1 MMETRHSFE
10 EKGVSSSPE
19 WDILKAVEKAEEEF
33 GKESKESYGVAKE
46 EIRKVAKEAENEN
59 EPKNIE
65 EIVLHLSPEAHDK
78 QMEEL
83 VLILQEKGL
92 KPALKVLYRLN
103 SFHLEDD
110 FHRFL
115 VQYLKSGYKVR
126 GVGEKSPIRKVLGKT
141 LYEVSLPQKD
151 EETKPLKEILSSME
165 QFYAGMLSTGSIKD
179 KGKSA
184 VSFEI
189 ALSNPGEEL
198 SFYVAVPDGNNDLF
212 EKQLL
217 SIFPTA
223 KLREVY
229 DDYNVFNTEGVSVG
243 AVGKLKKSDAF
254 SLKTYETFDYD
265 PLNVV
270 INAFSRMKKDG
281 EGGSLQIMFAP
292 QDDFYLKR
300 YTRAMERI
308 KSGTSVKE
316 ALDFDRGIFGEFGKV
331 LGEIFSQN
339 KKKDEPKKE
348 KGDEGDAME
357 SIKKKISSP
366 IVATN
371 IRLVISAETKAKAE
385 TLLSEVKSSFNQF
398 EDTAGNSFKFEDLK
412 GGKLKKLFRHF
423 SYREFQL
430 KDNMPL
436 NLKELTS
443 LFHFAESTLKSSGH
457 LKQSKANTASA
468 PVGLPEKGVLL
479 GTNRHRN
486 EERKIFYAP
495 NDRLRHFYT
504 IGQTGTGKTT
514 LLKNMIIQDI
524 KNGDGVCMIDPHGSD
539 IEEVLANI
547 PPERA
552 EDLIYF
558 DPANLERSIGL
569 NMLEFDEDHPEQKT
583 FVVNEMLSIFNKLFN
598 MEVAGGPAFEQYFRN
613 SALLAMEDPASGST
627 LLEIARV
634 LSDPTFRAMKLS
646 KCQNPIIK
654 QFWMNAEKTTGEQA
668 LANFVP
674 YVTNKFDN
682 FLNNEYMR
690 PIISQQESSLNFR
703 NIMDEKKILLVNLA
717 KGRLGDLNS
726 NLLGLIL
733 VGKILMAAL
742 SRVDSLDRDLPPF
755 YLYIDEF
762 QNVTTP
768 SINTILS
775 EARKYKLS
783 LNIAHQFIA
792 QLDEKIRDSVF
803 GNVGSIAVFRVG
815 AQDAEFLEPQFKPV
829 FDANDLL
836 NVDNYNSFIR
846 LLSGG
851 RPVRPFSLETPP
863 SPKGDRSIIP
873 HLKEISSLKYG
884 KPRAEVEKIIA
895 SKYNIQ

>member
-1 MMETRHSFE
+1 MEKRDSFNAA
-10 EKGVSSSPE
+10 SSPE
-19 WDILKAVEKAEEEF
+19 WDVLKAVEKAEHDF
-33 GKESKESYGVAKE
+33 GVGSKEAKE
-46 EIRKVAKEAENEN
+46 VLKSEFKKVAESTNTPEEA
-59 EPKNIE
+59 KNID
-65 EIVLHLSPEAHDK
+65 EIVLHLSPEKHDK
-78 QMEEL
+78 QMEAL
-83 VLILQEKGL
+83 VLVLQQKGL
-92 KPALKVLYRLN
+92 KSALKVLYRLN

-115 VQYLKSGYKVR
+115 VQYLKSGYKVK
-126 GVGEKSPIRKVLGKT
+126 GISEKSVLKKALSKT
-141 LYEVSLPQKD
+141 LYEVSLPQK
-151 EETKPLKEILSSME
+151 EGENKPLKEVLSSME
-165 QFYAGMLSTGSIKD
+165 QLYAGLLSVSNPKE
-179 KGKSA
+179 KGGEA

-198 SFYVAVPDGNNDLF
+198 SFYVAVPDKSSDLF

-223 KLREVY
+223 KLSEVY
-229 DDYNVFNTEGVSVG
+229 DDYNIFNGDGVSV
-243 AVGKLKKSDAF
+243 ASVVKFKKSEA
-254 SLKTYETFDYD
+254 LPIKTYDLFDYD
-265 PLNVV
+265 PLNVI
-270 INAFSRMKKDG
+270 INAFSRMKKEG
-281 EGGSLQIMFAP
+281 EGGALQIIFSP
-292 QDDFYLKR
+292 KEDFYLKR
-300 YTRAMERI
+300 YTKASERI
-308 KSGTSVKE
+308 KGGANVKE
-316 ALDFDRGIFGEFGKV
+316 ALDFDSGFLKSFGKV
-331 LGEIFSQN
+331 IKEIFSSGS
-339 KKKDEPKKE
+339 KKDGEKKE
-348 KGDEGDAME
+348 KGDEAETLDA
-357 SIKKKISSP
+357 IKRKVSSY
-366 IVATN
+366 IVSTN
-371 IRLVISAETKAKAE
+371 IRFVVSAESKARAE
-385 TLLSEVKSSFNQF
+385 SLLSEVKSSFNQF
-398 EDTAGNSFKFEDLK
+398 EDTSGNAFKFENLK
-412 GGKLKKLFRHF
+412 GRKLKKVLRNF
-423 SYREFQL
+423 SYRQF
-430 KDNMPL
+430 
-436 NLKELTS
+436 NLSENLPMNLREITS
-443 LFHFAESTLKSSGH
+443 LFHFAESTLKSSSN

-468 PVGLPEKGVLL
+468 PVGLSEEGILL
-479 GTNRHRN
+479 GINRHRN
-486 EERKIFYAP
+486 EERNIFYAP
-495 NDRLRHFYT
+495 NDRLRHFYV

-514 LLKNMIIQDI
+514 ILKNMIIQDI

-547 PPERA
+547 PKERA

-558 DPANLERSIGL
+558 DPANLNRSIGL
-569 NMLEFDEDHPEQKT
+569 NMLEYDENHPEQKT

-613 SALLAMEDPASGST
+613 SALLAMEDPSTGST

-634 LSDPTFRAMKLS
+634 LSDPAFRAMKLS
-646 KCQNPIIK
+646 KCKNPIIK
-654 QFWMNAEKTTGEQA
+654 QFWTNAEKTTGEQA

-703 NIMDEKKILLVNLA
+703 KIMDEKKILLVNLA

-726 NLLGLIL
+726 NLLGLII

-742 SRVDSLDRDLPPF
+742 SRVDSLDKDLPPF

-836 NVDNYNSFIR
+836 NVDNYNAFMR

-851 RPVRPFSLETPP
+851 RPARPFSLVTPN
-863 SPKGDRSIIP
+863 SPKGDRTIIP
-873 HLKEISSLKYG
+873 MLKELSSLKYG

-895 SKYNIQ
+895 SKYGV